1 MVDVICSVCGL
12 PKDLCVCGTI
22 SMEQQIV
29 KVRLETR
36 KWGKPMTIIEGINP
50 KSVDLYE
57 LAAKLKTSCAC
68 GGTAKNSMIMLQ
80 GDHRN
85 KVKELLIK
93 LGFPESSIE
102 IH

>member
-1 MVDVICSVCGL
+1 MVDICNVCGL

-36 KWGKPMTIIEGINP
+36 KWGKPMTIIEGIDA

-57 LAAKLKTSCAC
+57 LATKLKTSCAC
-68 GGTAKNSMIMLQ
+68 GGTAKNNMIMLQ
-80 GDHRN
+80 GDQRN
-85 KVKELLIK
+85 KVKKLLVK